1 MYLLGKQNFGLLLFD
16 RIQRLLV
23 EVEPPAGPGFPA
35 GPLAG
40 PLTGPLAG
48 HLAGPLAEPLAG
60 PLAGPAQ
67 GLWAEWVEIDFGQ
80 KSHLALEMGN
90 QEKVAIDHILEKYC
104 NLLFNT

>member
-48 HLAGPLAEPLAG
+48 HLAGPLDGLKLILA
-60 PLAGPAQ
+60 
-67 GLWAEWVEIDFGQ
+67 
-80 KSHLALEMGN
+80 
-90 QEKVAIDHILEKYC
+90 EKVILHCKWGIRKR
-104 NLLFNT
+104 F